1 MKIFSGLRN
10 LRTIMLCTVFAL
22 NAGTAASTGVNPYES
37 QPGGPFIATRILNY
51 NPNVKAIFAYTAFG
65 ASCTP
70 LATGT
75 SVRGPLLTI
84 HIWDHDEFHA
94 MSNIYCAAGSEIQS
108 FTPLSAAYDHLVQNL
123 YLVVGGSDMRL
134 LIKQQPTQH

>member
-1 MKIFSGLRN
+1 MKIFSGFQN
-10 LRTIMLCTVFAL
+10 LRTVMLCAVFVMI
-22 NAGTAASTGVNPYES
+22 AGTATSAGADPYES
-37 QPGGPFIATRILNY
+37 QPAGPYIATRILNY

-70 LATGT
+70 LTTGT

-84 HIWDHDEFHA
+84 NIWDHDEFHA

-108 FTPLSAAYDHLVQNL
+108 FTPLSATYDHLVQNL
-123 YLVVGGSDMRL
+123 YLVVGSSDMRL
-134 LIKQQPTQH
+134 LIKQ